1 MSISKNDFLF
11 FQNDILKDIKNLE
24 STLNNKIN
32 QIAQTLSTKIGDH
45 ETKIN
50 RCSDNITELLSI
62 NASHKH
68 DSQRIEELLKMR
80 GTLNDSLLDCRTQI
94 NLVNRCV
101 NNAISKYD
109 TIIVENL
116 ALPGIVGMNCK
127 FKNFRQ
133 YLEFIYKEIKA
144 TNAFKEQQ
152 VTNFKKYQEK
162 LESLIKRIEA
172 GLIEVTNK
180 TSTICNTKFEQ
191 YEKIMEDKFNITQEF
206 IQATRIDNSRC
217 ASELIEKTKELTFEH
232 EKLKEIREELLNKF
246 DTEMAK
252 FKKEVD
258 NNTKKF
264 TANQNEFKILKQR
277 FTQLGEF
284 IRDIRFQKNI
294 KQTDFRQMAKNIDFT
309 KNQNFKDD
317 SNIELYNEIS
327 NELKEFLGKY
337 ESPKRAKRK
346 SIVIDNANKEQ
357 IKNKIM
363 EKINKS
369 PKSEKSPKRLTSPN
383 IAAKKSKFNPTKR
396 KRNSIAFQPNVFS
409 KFQKKMYEEQNTSI
423 KKEKRK
429 RNSYMSQNS
438 PAKNGAKKDMKI
450 NIEKNEILNKKT
462 PPPSPSSSSSSSSS
476 SLNSDNSSENSKNKK
491 KESKKMLNDQD
502 KDYKHIRIKAKK
514 SNKNNIDKNSN
525 KNVSRNESEIKAIK
539 EEYGNKARLMSVDFM
554 ANTINKNRWS
564 NKELLQM
571 NNDYNT
577 IIQMTEKQQLPY
589 KTIQNFNSN
598 SYRNNLSI
606 TSINNNNFMINKQFN
621 KRINYNL
628 DSNKIKNYQYKNN
641 NNNNINT
648 IFPPLSLKT
657 ARKNERILLLQNNFN
672 ININKKNN
680 ACLTD
685 LNNKSLYKEQN
696 INFDIKNEDI
706 DDNDISIIRK
716 HSIKLGENA
725 NIEGADY
732 KNKDNNEND
741 KAKTIKSFSCV
752 LSVQNADKFNII
764 KKNVKKMVMNKINEI
779 VIISK
784 SNNKENNKKK
794 SSESDEGLALIER
807 EFEKEHNEKNFS
819 MIKEKIEK
827 INLNNETMTSR
838 INSIEEKYTPVIG
851 HMNEIF
857 KIVTLIYDQIKN
869 NQKINAQTN
878 TNISRSEFNVSKIGG
893 NMKNN
898 ILKEY
903 KSKKGVRLI
912 YPLKT
917 ENSVIIKETS
927 KATNNSKDN
936 KDNKD
941 SNKYKL
947 KINEEN
953 SGGSGGVGKNENDS
967 IPPKDDINLL
977 LKRIEPFL
985 IKQFTK

>member
-32 QIAQTLSTKIGDH
+32 QIAQTLTTKMGDH
-45 ETKIN
+45 DSKIN
-50 RCSDNITELLSI
+50 RLSDNINELLSI

-68 DSQRIEELLKMR
+68 DNQRIEELLKMR
-80 GTLNDSLLDCRTQI
+80 GTLNDALLDCRTQI

-109 TIIVENL
+109 TIIVDNL

-133 YLEFIYKEIKA
+133 YLEFIYNEIKA

-152 VTNFKKYQEK
+152 VTNFKKYQDK
-162 LESLIKRIEA
+162 LESLIRRLEA

-180 TSTICNTKFEQ
+180 SSNICNAKFEQ

-206 IQATRIDNSRC
+206 VQATRIDNSRC

-232 EKLKEIREELLNKF
+232 ERLKQIREELLNKF
-246 DTEMAK
+246 DDELAK

-264 TANQNEFKILKQR
+264 TSNQNEFKILKQR

-294 KQTDFRQMAKNIDFT
+294 KQKDFKQMAKDLDFT

-317 SNIELYNEIS
+317 SNIELYNEIT
-327 NELKEFLGKY
+327 NDIKEYLGRN
-337 ESPKRAKRK
+337 ESPKRPKRN
-346 SIVIDNANKEQ
+346 SIAIDNVNKEQ

-363 EKINKS
+363 ERMNKS
-369 PKSEKSPKRLTSPN
+369 PKSPKRPISPN
-383 IAAKKSKFNPTKR
+383 VIKKKSKFSPVKR
-396 KRNSIAFQPNVFS
+396 KRNSIAFKPNEFS
-409 KFQKKMYEEQNTSI
+409 KFQKNIYGEQNTSMR
-423 KKEKRK
+423 KEERERK
-429 RNSYMSQNS
+429 RNSYMGMKA
-438 PAKNGAKKDMKI
+438 PAKKGEKKDMKI
-450 NIEKNEILNKKT
+450 NIEKIEVSNKKSQ
-462 PPPSPSSSSSSSSS
+462 PPSPSSSSSRSSSSS
-476 SLNSDNSSENSKNKK
+476 SLSSHNSSENSKNKK
-491 KESKKMLNDQD
+491 KEIKKKLSEKDD
-502 KDYKHIRIKAKK
+502 DYKHIKIKAKK
-514 SNKNNIDKNSN
+514 SRKNNTDKKSN
-525 KNVSRNESEIKAIK
+525 KNVIRNEDEIKKIK

-554 ANTINKNRWS
+554 ANSINKNKRS
-564 NKELLQM
+564 NKELFQM
-571 NNDYNT
+571 NNDYN
-577 IIQMTEKQQLPY
+577 IFQMSERQEFPF
-589 KTIQNFNSN
+589 KTIQNLNSK
-598 SYRNNLSI
+598 SFRSNLSI
-606 TSINNNNFMINKQFN
+606 TSLNNNNNFRINNQFN
-621 KRINYNL
+621 KRISYNL
-628 DSNKIKNYQYKNN
+628 DSNKINNYQYKNM
-641 NNNNINT
+641 NNINT
-648 IFPPLSLKT
+648 IFPPLSLKSD
-657 ARKNERILLLQNNFN
+657 RKNERILLLQNNFN

-685 LNNKSLYKEQN
+685 LNSKSLNKEQN
-696 INFDIKNEDI
+696 INFDINEDA
-706 DDNDISIIRK
+706 DDNGISILRK
-716 HSIKLGENA
+716 KSINLGEKA
-725 NIEGADY
+725 KVEKTDD
-732 KNKDNNEND
+732 KNKDKNEND
-741 KAKTIKSFSCV
+741 KIKKVKSFSCV
-752 LSVQNADKFNII
+752 LRVQNADKFNII

-784 SNNKENNKKK
+784 SNNKEKDKKK
-794 SSESDEGLALIER
+794 NSENDEDMALIER

-857 KIVTLIYDQIKN
+857 KIVTLIYDQIKT
-869 NQKINAQTN
+869 NQKINVQNN
-878 TNISRSEFNVSKIGG
+878 TSNSRSEFNISKMGG
-893 NMKNN
+893 TMRSN

-903 KSKKGVRLI
+903 KSKKGIRLI

-917 ENSVIIKETS
+917 ENSIIIKE
-927 KATNNSKDN
+927 NSKVINSSKEN
-936 KDNKD
+936 KDNSKH
-941 SNKYKL
+941 KL

-953 SGGSGGVGKNENDS
+953 SGGNGGVTRNENDS
-967 IPPKDDINLL
+967 VPPKDDINLL
-977 LKRIEPFL
+977 LKKIEPFL